1 WGIYTPA
8 GSDWRKQLAGNDPNR
23 QTLVEIYSG
32 HGSSER
38 LPRWREVDIAEDGT
52 MTCPTPKY
60 GYLPSCWRA
69 GELIEQRC
77 LETGESQVECARR
90 AIDARNNYI
99 AAYQAGWKTLPGFEA
114 NDWVNAGQA
123 PDIFQPAF
131 NYRPRSSVQ
140 YMLAL
145 RDFSDPENP
154 KRFDFGFLG
163 SSDTHTASGGQ
174 GYKELKRGEMTDA
187 RGRVGEEAG
196 GGGMFGSSVVAS
208 ERVAESVPYVSSG
221 ESPLQL
227 FEIERASAYMATGGL
242 VAVHSEGRDRDS
254 IWNALERK
262 EVYATSGRRTLLWF
276 DLIDGDD
283 SVPMGSTVTKSQR
296 PRFRVRAVGSFEQKP
311 GCPDHAVDALGP
323 DRLDAIC
330 HGECYNPGDAR
341 RPITRIE
348 IVRIR
353 PQNSEDEPVDDL
365 VEDPWR
371 TLPCPADG
379 SGCVVEFSDNEFED
393 AQRDTVY
400 YARAIEAK
408 DQLIHGSNPL
418 GCEYDEDGNCVKIDP
433 CGMHTDASD
442 DCLSEA
448 EPRAWSSPI
457 YVDFGAS

>member
-1 WGIYTPA
+1 
-8 GSDWRKQLAGNDPNR
+8 
-23 QTLVEIYSG
+23 
-32 HGSSER
+32 
-38 LPRWREVDIAEDGT
+38 
-52 MTCPTPKY
+52 M
-60 GYLPSCWRA
+60 
-69 GELIEQRC
+69 
-77 LETGESQVECARR
+77 
-90 AIDARNNYI
+90 
-99 AAYQAGWKTLPGFEA
+99 
-114 NDWVNAGQA
+114 
-123 PDIFQPAF
+123 
-131 NYRPRSSVQ
+131 
-140 YMLAL
+140 
-145 RDFSDPENP
+145 
-154 KRFDFGFLG
+154 
-163 SSDTHTASGGQ
+163 
-174 GYKELKRGEMTDA
+174 
-187 RGRVGEEAG
+187 
-196 GGGMFGSSVVAS
+196 
-208 ERVAESVPYVSSG
+208 
-221 ESPLQL
+221 QL